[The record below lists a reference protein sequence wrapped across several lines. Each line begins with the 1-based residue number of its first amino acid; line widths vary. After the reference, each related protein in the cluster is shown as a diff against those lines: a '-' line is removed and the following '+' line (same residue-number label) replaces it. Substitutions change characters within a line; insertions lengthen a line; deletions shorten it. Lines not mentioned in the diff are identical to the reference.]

1 MGLFDFGKKPENTQ
15 NSVNT
20 ENNVDTK
27 NNINSENKK
36 TQNNINS
43 HKEESLSWKCEQF
56 FGRNWKYV
64 AIFVGVTTLINTYE
78 TKSIVKEIE
87 QLKMVVTENNSKVVL
102 TTSDGRAIKVT
113 KEPLKA
119 EYLKQFAVSTLINNF
134 IISRS
139 QLTNNFNVVSFKNTE
154 EFFQNAPT
162 LRNIY
167 KNFIDNKD
175 DKSKG
180 IKANKQALGDLN
192 AYILWLTSAVA
203 QNKLPE
209 YMLMKDYSINKYE
222 YTQNKFNTEIVIKV
236 AVQSFNIIENK
247 YIPAESEFK
256 IYAEGSF
263 DLAKSNDA
271 NPYGLRIER
280 LKINPIVKA

>member
-1 MGLFDFGKKPENTQ
+1 MGLFDFSKKPENTQ
-15 NSVNT
+15 NNT
-20 ENNVDTK
+20 
-27 NNINSENKK
+27 NSENNQ
-36 TQNNINS
+36 TQNTINS
-43 HKEESLSWKCEQF
+43 DKKIVEDKKESMSWKCEQF

-78 TKSIVKEIE
+78 TQSVVSEIE
-87 QLKMVVTENNSKVVL
+87 LLKQVVAENNSKVVL

-119 EYLKQFAVSTLINNF
+119 EYLKQFVVSTLTNNF

-139 QLTNNFNVVSFKNTE
+139 QLTNNFNVASFKNTE

-162 LRNIY
+162 LKNIY
-167 KNFIDNKD
+167 QNFIDNKD
-175 DKSKG
+175 DKARN
-180 IKANKQALGDLN
+180 IKANKVALGDLN

-263 DLAKSNDA
+263 DLAKSNDV

>member
-1 MGLFDFGKKPENTQ
+1 MGLFDFSKKPENTQ
-15 NSVNT
+15 NNT
-20 ENNVDTK
+20 
-27 NNINSENKK
+27 NSENNP
-36 TQNNINS
+36 TQNSINS
-43 HKEESLSWKCEQF
+43 DKKVVEDKKESMSWKCEQF

-78 TKSIVKEIE
+78 TQSVVSEIE
-87 QLKMVVTENNSKVVL
+87 LLKQVVAENNSKVVL

-119 EYLKQFAVSTLINNF
+119 EYLKQFVVSTLTNNF
-134 IISRS
+134 LISRS
-139 QLTNNFNVVSFKNTE
+139 QLTNNFNVASFKNTE
-154 EFFQNAPT
+154 EFFQYAPT
-162 LRNIY
+162 LKNIY
-167 KNFIDNKD
+167 QNFIDNKD
-175 DKSKG
+175 DKTRN
-180 IKANKQALGDLN
+180 IKANKIALGDLN

-247 YIPAESEFK
+247 YISAESDFK
-256 IYAEGSF
+256 IYVEGSF

>member
-1 MGLFDFGKKPENTQ
+1 MGLFDFSKKPENTQ
-15 NSVNT
+15 NS
-20 ENNVDTK
+20 
-27 NNINSENKK
+27 INSDKK
-36 TQNNINS
+36 IVEDK
-43 HKEESLSWKCEQF
+43 KESMSWKCEQF

-78 TKSIVKEIE
+78 TQSVVSEIE
-87 QLKMVVTENNSKVVL
+87 LLKQVVAENNSKVVL

-119 EYLKQFAVSTLINNF
+119 EYLKQFVVSTLTNNF

-139 QLTNNFNVVSFKNTE
+139 QLTNNFNVASFKNTE

-162 LRNIY
+162 LKNIY
-167 KNFIDNKD
+167 QNFIDNKD
-175 DKSKG
+175 DKTRN
-180 IKANKQALGDLN
+180 IKANKIALGDLN

-209 YMLMKDYSINKYE
+209 YMLMKDYFINKYE

-263 DLAKSNDA
+263 DLAKSNDV